1 MAHVVG
7 KALVVVG
14 ALLLLAG
21 IWILLTDRFP
31 GWPSWVGRLPG
42 DLSFERKHVRIYLPL
57 TTSLLLSLV
66 LTALFWIL
74 TRR

>member
-1 MAHVVG
+1 MAHAVG
-7 KALVVVG
+7 KALAVAG

-42 DLSFERKHVRIYLPL
+42 DLSFERKNVRVYLPL

-66 LTALFWIL
+66 LTILFWVL
-74 TRR
+74 MRR